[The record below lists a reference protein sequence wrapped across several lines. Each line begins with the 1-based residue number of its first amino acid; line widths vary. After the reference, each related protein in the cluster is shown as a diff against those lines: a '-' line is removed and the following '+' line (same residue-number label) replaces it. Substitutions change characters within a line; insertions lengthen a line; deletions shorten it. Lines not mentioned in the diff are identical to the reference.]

1 MKHLITIILCS
12 LISLN
17 GFCDKY
23 VWNSKA
29 PYPLGGRHRCAA
41 FAIGNKGYVG
51 VGHVNSG
58 TVSTAYPDWWEYDPA
73 TNSWTQKADYPQ
85 ARFATETFV
94 IGNKGYMGGG
104 NEQNFGDRGE
114 FYEFDPIAN
123 TWTPKANL
131 PVANGGG
138 LGFAINGTGY
148 VFLTG
153 SLYSYNVATNVWSPV
168 ACSIPHQD
176 YSSAFVLNNKVYV
189 LPTYSQ
195 TLYMFDPATGITTT
209 KASFIGEGR
218 YAACS
223 FAIRGQGY
231 IGLGWGSTTGNV
243 VKDFY
248 QYDPITNVWDTIPKS
263 FPGLKRN
270 YVPSFVIGDNAYLG
284 TGSNGTN
291 LADIWGYEWKITAG
305 IDEQTQAN
313 AITVYP
319 NPVENFVHI
328 ILSNDII
335 HTEPIF
341 KLFQLDGK
349 EVYNMLLTQT
359 DSELNIK
366 ALAQGVYIAYVY
378 DNRGNTIST
387 KKIIKN

>member
-1 MKHLITIILCS
+1 MKTFFTTIICL
-12 LISLN
+12 LLSLN
-17 GFCDKY
+17 GFCDKF

-41 FAIGNKGYVG
+41 FSIGNKGYLG

-58 TVSTAYPDWWEYDPA
+58 TVSTAYPDWWEFDPS
-73 TNSWTQKADYPQ
+73 TNSWSQKADYPQ

-104 NEQNFGDRGE
+104 NEQSFGDRDE

-123 TWTPKANL
+123 TWTPKANI
-131 PVANGGG
+131 PIANGGG
-138 LGFAINGTGY
+138 VGFAINGTGY
-148 VFLTG
+148 LFLSG
-153 SLYSYNVATNVWSPV
+153 SLFSYNVSSNVWAPV
-168 ACSIPHQD
+168 SCAVPHSD

-189 LPTYSQ
+189 LPTGTQ

-209 KASFIGEGR
+209 KANFIGNGR

-223 FAIRGQGY
+223 FAVRGQGY
-231 IGLGWGSTTGNV
+231 IGLGADMSTGWSV

-248 QYDPITNVWDTIPKS
+248 QYNPITDVWDTIPKT

-305 IDEQTQAN
+305 IEEQTLN
-313 AITVYP
+313 TMSLYP
-319 NPVENFVHI
+319 NPTSNVVHVR
-328 ILSNDII
+328 LNDQVIASK
-335 HTEPIF
+335 PIF

-349 EVYNMLLTQT
+349 EVLKETIT
-359 DSELNIK
+359 ISESTINIQE
-366 ALAQGVYIAYVY
+366 LAQGIYISVVS
-378 DNRGNTIST
+378 DGNGKTIATT
-387 KKIIKN
+387 KLIKN